1 MQDPIIIIG
10 AGLAGWTTARELRKL
25 DPGTPVLLITAD
37 SGDFYAK
44 PSLSNAFQQKRT
56 PAQLVTTPAAQMAD
70 NHNVRVLAHTRVLAI
85 DPASRTLRTTQGDFQ
100 YRQLVLATGAQPI
113 RLPLAGDAIDQVQSI
128 NSLDDF
134 ADFYQRLTGA
144 DQAQDQLE
152 SRPRQVLIMGA
163 GLIGCEFAN
172 DLAASGYG
180 VTVVDPA
187 IGPIAAL
194 LPEAA
199 SAQLQQALADLGVRW
214 HFGATVKAVNWAPAG
229 SGESQDARPAL
240 QVELS
245 NGQLAL
251 VDIVLSAIGLKADL
265 SLAQAAGLVC
275 ERAVVVDATLQSSS
289 PGIYALG
296 DSAQYAVGRWGAALD
311 DAAAP
316 VAGGRTLPYVMP
328 IMSAAR
334 ALAATLAGTPTEVL
348 FPLMPVAIKTPAL
361 PIVVAAP
368 KPGTAGQWHSE
379 EPGLWQF
386 IDAEQHMRGF
396 VLTGKQGARRAE
408 QGKLV
413 RV

>member
-1 MQDPIIIIG
+1 MLDPIIIIG

-56 PAQLVTTPAAQMAD
+56 PAQLVTTPAARMAET
-70 NHNVRVLAHTRVLAI
+70 HNVRVLAHTWVLAI
-85 DPASRTLRTTQGDFQ
+85 DPVTRTLRTTQGDFQ

-113 RLPLAGDAIDQVQSI
+113 RLPLAGTAIDQVQSI

-144 DQAQDQLE
+144 DRADDQLE

-180 VTVVDPA
+180 VTVVDTSV
-187 IGPIAAL
+187 GPIAAL

-214 HFGATVKAVNWAPAG
+214 HFGTTVKAVNWAPAG
-229 SGESQDARPAL
+229 SGESEDARPAL

-265 SLAQAAGLVC
+265 SLAQAAGLAC

-368 KPGTAGQWHSE
+368 APGTAGGWHSE

-386 IDAEQHMRGF
+386 IDAQEQARGF
-396 VLTGKQGARRAE
+396 TLTGKQTPRRAE
-408 QGKLV
+408 QAK
-413 RV
+413 RVMA